1 MSLRVTDK
9 ISENANLNS
18 VFTAPRRNNLD
29 AFKSI
34 LAQKLS
40 TVEEDLDKMNE
51 EKAEEK
57 AISDILN
64 APETIRRIMPD
75 GSIVITKYFGGKVE
89 SREHLAPHLELVV
102 DGNGKE
108 KLVPKHDPL
117 RDLF

>member
-9 ISENANLNS
+9 ISESNNPSIAF
-18 VFTAPRRNNLD
+18 VAPKRNNLN

-75 GSIVITKYFGGKVE
+75 GSIVITKYSGGRVE
-89 SREHLAPHLELVV
+89 SRERMAPHLELVV

-108 KLVPKHDPL
+108 KLVPKHNPL
-117 RDLF
+117 HDLF